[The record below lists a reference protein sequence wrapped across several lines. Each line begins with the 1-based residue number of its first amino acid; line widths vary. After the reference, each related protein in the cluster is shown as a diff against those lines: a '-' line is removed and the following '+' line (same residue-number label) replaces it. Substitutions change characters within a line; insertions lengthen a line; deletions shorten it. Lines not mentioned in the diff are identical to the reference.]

1 MRMFGI
7 LDTVDNLNLD
17 LFNNR
22 IFYTMLLGA
31 LMFNY
36 FYVIM
41 FGGLTLMYN
50 IITGFSMS
58 SLVIGYFIHYA
69 VPFEPEDFNKITSEL
84 KDRIRDD
91 ADKMFKNL
99 NIGWTTSITT
109 DTTIEEN
116 EVNDTQEV
124 SKVTEVETTDESD
137 DIDDILDKI
146 PLEQPKS
153 ISETS
158 SQDGSD
164 ENTEGEDENN
174 SD

>member
-1 MRMFGI
+1 
-7 LDTVDNLNLD
+7 
-17 LFNNR
+17 
-22 IFYTMLLGA
+22 
-31 LMFNY
+31 
-36 FYVIM
+36 
-41 FGGLTLMYN
+41 MYN

-99 NIGWTTSITT
+99 NIGWTTSITS

-124 SKVTEVETTDESD
+124 NKTTIVDTMDESD

-146 PLEQPKS
+146 PLEQSES

-158 SQDGSD
+158 SQDGSA
-164 ENTEGEDENN
+164 ENTDGSDDNN
-174 SD
+174 TE